1 MVERRTRIKVC
12 GLTRVDDAMAC
23 ARFGADFIGLVFVD
37 TSPRHVTVTRAIE
50 IVRAVRDIGPVSI
63 VGVFRKEDPL
73 RVREIARKVGL
84 DMVQLHGDIDDD
96 AIASI
101 GVPVIKAYAVEVNVP
116 HLSAHPSAAWSL
128 FDNGGGGTGRVFDW
142 SLLAGR
148 AGRRPFFLAGGL
160 IADNVAD
167 AIRQV
172 RPDAVDVS
180 TGVEAAPGIKDP
192 MKVAAFIEKVRA
204 A

>member
-1 MVERRTRIKVC
+1 
-12 GLTRVDDAMAC
+12 MAC